1 MHEIELKLSVDEAT
15 LAQLIKAKPPK
26 GFAVSEQS
34 TKKLRSVYYDTPD
47 HTLKKARISLRTRHN
62 GTNWLQTIKQGGGM
76 QSGLSKRIE
85 LELPIGGIEPD
96 FDAITDEEARQ
107 KLLSLLQDKDW
118 GILFETAISRTLTY
132 YTDKAGA
139 KIEVAFDSGIA
150 RTKTDEHPIHEVEL
164 ELMEGP
170 VESLYKLAGA
180 LMKDRPILFSNSN
193 KAGIG
198 YRLASGQPPELP
210 SEAQHSNYIE
220 LEPEESAGSA
230 LQKILGECLNQIVAN
245 RSCVLQQNISEGP
258 HQLRVGLRRLR
269 SAFNIYKAALPNNEI
284 ITDLDASAKQLAT
297 TAGNQRDIDVLVEDI
312 ITPVIP
318 LLPDTHS
325 VEPLFEAIK
334 LAHVEAQVELRQDL
348 INPQL
353 NSFLLQLGELS
364 HSPAWKENLGLTDTR
379 KLDLSIQT
387 FAQNALSK
395 RWRACE
401 KRAENLQDLTIE
413 QRHDLRKA
421 LKKMRYTVEFF
432 RSLYEPEDLRIFLKC
447 LKRLQNT
454 FGYLND
460 VAMADR
466 LVAMKLPQSLQNN
479 EVSTVIGFVAG
490 WHQARADNA
499 WLEAQERWNAAVEAP
514 KYWL

>member
-47 HTLKKARISLRTRHN
+47 HSLKKARISLRTRHN
-62 GTNWLQTIKQGGGM
+62 GTHWLQTIKQGGGL

-85 LELPIGGIEPD
+85 LELPIGGIEPE
-96 FDAITDEEARQ
+96 FDVITDEEVRQ
-107 KLLSLLQDKDW
+107 KLLSLLEDKNW

-150 RTKTDEHPIHEVEL
+150 KTKTDEHPIHEVEL

-180 LMKDRPILFSNSN
+180 LMKDRPILFSNTN

-220 LEPEESAGSA
+220 LEHEESSGSA
-230 LQKILGECLNQIVAN
+230 LQKILGECLNQIVTN
-245 RSCVLQQNISEGP
+245 RSCVLQQDISEGP

-284 ITDLDASAKQLAT
+284 IADLDASAKQLAT

-353 NSFLLQLGELS
+353 NGFLLQLGELS

-379 KLDLSIQT
+379 KLDLPIQT

-514 KYWL
+514 KYWF